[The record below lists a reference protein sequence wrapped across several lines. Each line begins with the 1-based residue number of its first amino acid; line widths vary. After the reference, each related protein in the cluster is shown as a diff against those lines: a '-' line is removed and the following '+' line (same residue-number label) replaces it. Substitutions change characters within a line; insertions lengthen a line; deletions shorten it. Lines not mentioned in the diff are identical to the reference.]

1 MSECEKVFVVRTRLV
16 KLGKGR
22 IGFYIPKMYHKEVE
36 RYLGHE
42 TTLTICVH
50 PRRSDSRS

>member
-1 MSECEKVFVVRTRLV
+1 MSECKKVFTVRTRLV

-22 IGFYIPKMYHKEVE
+22 IGFYVPKKHQKELE

-42 TTLTICVH
+42 ATLTICIH
-50 PRRSDSRS
+50 PRGSNSKS